1 MGRSA
6 LMNCAVEAATMDEI
20 RAAESR
26 IAGLALRTP
35 LVRLND
41 PDTPADIYLK
51 LENLQPVGAFK
62 IRSIGNILKS
72 TRVEKLRGG
81 VYTASSG
88 NSGYALAWLAR
99 RLGIPATVYV
109 PEFAPEGKCASIR
122 RMGAEIKVLP
132 YADWWDIICNHTS
145 AGEQGLYIDAV
156 CDPAAIAGNATIGL
170 EILQDL
176 PDVETVVV
184 PFGGGG
190 VSCGIASAIRVLKPD
205 TRVLA
210 AESEMSTPFSSA
222 LEAGQIVQVENKPS
236 FISGIGA
243 SSVLAEMWP
252 LTRRMLDGS
261 VVSSLRDVA
270 DAIRI
275 LFDSN
280 RVVAEGAG
288 ATALAGALSVD
299 SGGPIVCVISGGNI
313 DRAHMITILEGGVPA
328 VG

>member
-1 MGRSA
+1 
-6 LMNCAVEAATMDEI
+6 MNGAVEAATMDEI

-26 IAGLALRTP
+26 IAGLAVRTP
-35 LVRLND
+35 MIRLND

-62 IRSIGNILKS
+62 IRSIGNILES
-72 TRVEKLRGG
+72 TRAEKLRHG

-88 NSGYALAWLAR
+88 NSGYALAWLAQR
-99 RLGIPATVYV
+99 RGIPATVYV
-109 PEFAPEGKCASIR
+109 PESAPEGKCASIR
-122 RMGAEIKVLP
+122 RMGARIKMIP
-132 YADWWDIICNHTS
+132 YADWWDIICNHIS

-176 PDVETVVV
+176 PDVDTVVV

-190 VSCGIASAIRVLKPD
+190 VSCGIASAVRALKPD

-222 LEAGQIVQVENKPS
+222 LEAGQIVQVENQPS

-252 LTRRMLDGS
+252 LTRRILDGS

-275 LFDSN
+275 LFESN
-280 RVVAEGAG
+280 HVVAEGAG

-299 SGGPIVCVISGGNI
+299 AGGPIVCVITGGNI
-313 DRAHMITILEGGVPA
+313 DRAHMITILEGGIPA
-328 VG
+328 I